1 MQKKETII
9 IAIAAVLIVL
19 LGVGVFYFYRQHE
32 EQKQRNADL
41 EELARLD
48 KKEME
53 NEYTQ
58 FALQYDELKKSI
70 KDDSL
75 MQQLDREQR
84 RTEELLEE
92 LRRVKS
98 NDAAEIARLKKEL
111 ATVRAVLRTYIYQ
124 VDSLQ
129 RLNQDLTAERDEA
142 RARYSAATTQIS
154 SLNTERQNL
163 SEKVAIASQLNA
175 PGVSISP
182 QKKNGKNARRSKDI
196 RRFTVSFTITRIVTA
211 ETCNRYVYVRLTKPS
226 NEVIN
231 ASGSFNYE
239 NRALEYSASK
249 VIEYTGQ
256 ELGVTVYIPADEFLS
271 KGRYTA
277 YIFCDGQMIGSGSTE
292 IKR

>member
-175 PGVSISP
+175 TGVSISP

-196 RRFTVSFTITRIVTA
+196 RRFTVSFTITRNVTA
-211 ETCNRYVYVRLTKPS
+211 ETGNRYVYVRLTKPS

-231 ASGSFNYE
+231 ASGTFDYE

-256 ELGVTVYIPADEFLS
+256 ELNVTMYVPADEFLS
-271 KGRYTA
+271 KGQYTA

>member
-1 MQKKETII
+1 
-9 IAIAAVLIVL
+9 
-19 LGVGVFYFYRQHE
+19 
-32 EQKQRNADL
+32 
-41 EELARLD
+41 
-48 KKEME
+48 ME

-175 PGVSISP
+175 TGVSISP

-196 RRFTVSFTITRIVTA
+196 RRFTVSFTITRNVTA
-211 ETCNRYVYVRLTKPS
+211 ETGNRYVYVRLTKPS

-231 ASGSFNYE
+231 ASGTFNYE

>member
-175 PGVSISP
+175 TGVSIAP

-196 RRFTVSFTITRIVTA
+196 RRFTVSFTITRNVTA
-211 ETCNRYVYVRLTKPS
+211 ETGNRNVYVRLTKPN

-231 ASGSFNYE
+231 ASGTFNYE
-239 NRALEYSASK
+239 NRALEYSAPK
-249 VIEYTGQ
+249 VIEYSGQ
-256 ELGVTVYIPADEFLS
+256 ELGVTVYIPVNEYLS

-277 YIFCDGQMIGSGSTE
+277 YIFCDGQMIGSSSLNIE
-292 IKR
+292 K

>member
-1 MQKKETII
+1 MQKKEII
-9 IAIAAVLIVL
+9 IIIVAAVIIVL
-19 LGVGVFYFYRQHE
+19 LGYGIWHFYHQNE

-41 EELARLD
+41 EELAKLD

-84 RTEELLEE
+84 RAEGLLQE
-92 LRRVKS
+92 LRRVKN

-142 RARYSAATTQIS
+142 RARYSAATTQIT

-175 PGVSISP
+175 TGVTISP
-182 QKKNGKNARRSKDI
+182 QKKNGKNAKRSKDI
-196 RRFTVSFTITRIVTA
+196 TRFTVSFTITRNVTA
-211 ETCNRYVYVRLTKPS
+211 TTGNRNVYVRLTKPN

-239 NRALEYSASK
+239 NRTLPYSATKVVEYS
-249 VIEYTGQ
+249 GQ
-256 ELGVTVYIPADEFLS
+256 ELGVSLYIPVDEFLS

-277 YIFCDGQMIGSGSTE
+277 YVFCDGQMIGSGSLSIE
-292 IKR
+292 K

>member
-175 PGVSISP
+175 TGVSIAP

-196 RRFTVSFTITRIVTA
+196 RRFTVSFTITRNVTA
-211 ETCNRYVYVRLTKPS
+211 ETGNRYVYVRLTKPS

-231 ASGSFNYE
+231 ASGTFNYE

-271 KGRYTA
+271 KGHYTA
-277 YIFCDGQMIGSGSTE
+277 YIFCDGQMIGSGSIE

>member
-1 MQKKETII
+1 
-9 IAIAAVLIVL
+9 
-19 LGVGVFYFYRQHE
+19 
-32 EQKQRNADL
+32 
-41 EELARLD
+41 
-48 KKEME
+48 
-53 NEYTQ
+53 
-58 FALQYDELKKSI
+58 
-70 KDDSL
+70 

-175 PGVSISP
+175 TGVSIAP

-196 RRFTVSFTITRIVTA
+196 RRFTVSFTITRNVTA
-211 ETCNRYVYVRLTKPS
+211 ETGNRYVYVRLTKPS

-231 ASGSFNYE
+231 ASGTFNYE

-271 KGRYTA
+271 KGHYTA
-277 YIFCDGQMIGSGSTE
+277 YIFCDGQMIGSGSIE

>member
-175 PGVSISP
+175 TGVSIAP

-196 RRFTVSFTITRIVTA
+196 RRFTVSFTITRNVTA
-211 ETCNRYVYVRLTKPS
+211 ETGNRYVYVRLTKPS

-231 ASGSFNYE
+231 ASGTFNYE